1 MSDHF
6 RVPRR
11 RVAAVSL
18 FAAAAAA
25 VVLCLPGGESAVAA
39 RPQQGGGGAAADYA
53 CADDQWPW
61 GCVAKCESGGNW
73 RANTGNGYYGGLQFG
88 QRTWRHHGGLLYAPR
103 ADLATRD
110 EQIAVAER
118 VLATQGWG
126 AWPTCSRRY
135 GLSGT
140 TYEPRPAP
148 APEPTDPE
156 PSPGAG
162 AEPAPAAPSAGPSV
176 SPSRTLYVSPPSGAA
191 PLRGDGIQGPQV
203 P

>member
-1 MSDHF
+1 MSDRF
-6 RVPRR
+6 PAPRR

-25 VVLCLPGGESAVAA
+25 VVLCLPGGVSAVAA
-39 RPQQGGGGAAADYA
+39 RPQGDGGAADYA

-88 QRTWRHHGGLLYAPR
+88 QRTWRHHGGLVYAPR

-110 EQIAVAER
+110 EQIAIAER
-118 VLATQGWG
+118 VLAIQGWR
-126 AWPTCSRRY
+126 AWPTCARRY

-148 APEPTDPE
+148 EPLDPE

-162 AEPAPAAPSAGPSV
+162 TEPTPAAPSAGPSV
-176 SPSRTLYVSPPSGAA
+176 TPSRTLYVSPPQGPA